1 VTPMEHWFRI
11 EEEMAACKVATR
23 SEWADLLRA
32 KVEAAIA
39 AAVAEEREAAAWECD
54 QAAKN
59 WADDVQRPA
68 AEECAA
74 RIRARST
81 EGGGE

>member
-1 VTPMEHWFRI
+1 MTPLELAIDTVCYF
-11 EEEMAACKVATR
+11 
-23 SEWADLLRA
+23 DLTPKERDRLINYVKR
-32 KVEAAIA
+32 AIA
-39 AAVAEEREAAAWECD
+39 AAVAEEREDAAWECD
-54 QAAKN
+54 QVAKN

-81 EGGGE
+81 EGGDR